1 MHSSHPAVGHPQ
13 HQSAVSDSV
22 TIAQHM
28 VIAVNRMSVYLQI
41 HDRSAI
47 QFGAYAPRCS
57 GEGSPDAV
65 TCDTE
70 SPQASA
76 DHKRHQDVGSPSKK
90 FEEICVHINQALSAD
105 SGDPTKHRFGAL
117 RKGPPLSSGQ
127 SIDQV
132 GDRRRP
138 AVLSVSAIQFRE
150 LSGRK
155 AVFISLP
162 ERTRA
167 PCL

>member
-90 FEEICVHINQALSAD
+90 FEEICVHIDQALPPD
-105 SGDPTKHRFGAL
+105 SSDPAEHRLGFL
-117 RKGPPLSSGQ
+117 RDRPSLLPGQ

-132 GDRRRP
+132 GDRRRT
-138 AVLSVSAIQFRE
+138 AVLSVSAVQFRE
-150 LSGRK
+150 LSGRE

>member
-1 MHSSHPAVGHPQ
+1 MDSSHPAVGHPQ
-13 HQSAVSDSV
+13 HQSSVSDSV

-41 HDRSAI
+41 HDRPLVKLSAN
-47 QFGAYAPRCS
+47 APRRS
-57 GEGSPDAV
+57 GEGSPDTV
-65 TCDTE
+65 TCDPE
-70 SPQASA
+70 SPKASA
-76 DHKRHQDVGSPSKK
+76 DHKGHQDVGSPTKK
-90 FEEICVHINQALSAD
+90 FEEICVHIDQALPAD
-105 SGDPTKHRFGAL
+105 SRDPAKHRLGFL
-117 RKGPPLSSGQ
+117 QDRLSLLPGQ

-138 AVLSVSAIQFRE
+138 AVLSVSAVQFRE
-150 LSGRK
+150 LSGRE